1 MALVFPSIDELN
13 TKYYDGKL
21 MKLSEIDSKVQDY
34 KEDKADLG
42 LKKADLM
49 ESIPAIWTHKE
60 LIESTHGDDFTKSI
74 AKTPN
79 FLVYMYIYSNPM
91 LFPPYKLGGKL
102 FYNAPM
108 YIGKGTVDRVC
119 SHGQPKGGDVTL
131 PTTRLR
137 QYNLDFRASG
147 LEPYVLI
154 LAKSLDETRAKWLEA
169 DVIEYFRTVSHYT
182 RGEAA
187 FQMAPPLLNAR
198 SEANNA
204 GHLIK
209 VDGTFGEIKP

>member
-1 MALVFPSIDELN
+1 MALVFPDIDELN

-21 MKLSEIDSKVQDY
+21 MKLAEIDNIVQDY
-34 KEDKADLG
+34 KETKADL
-42 LKKADLM
+42 DLRKTYLM
-49 ESIPAIWTHKE
+49 DNVRTVWTHKE
-60 LIESTHGDDFTKSI
+60 LIEGTHGDDYAKSI

-79 FLVYMYIYSNPM
+79 FLVYMYIYATPL
-91 LFPPYKLGGKL
+91 LFPPYKLGGKM

-108 YIGKGTVDRVC
+108 YVGKGTVDRVC

-137 QYNLDFRASG
+137 QYNLDFRAVG

-154 LAKSLDETRAKWLEA
+154 LAKGLDETRAKWLEA
-169 DVIEYFRTVSHYT
+169 DVIEYFRTMSHYT

-187 FQMAPPLLNAR
+187 FQMAPPLLNLRA
-198 SEANNA
+198 ETENA

-209 VDGTFGEIKP
+209 VDGTFGEIKK